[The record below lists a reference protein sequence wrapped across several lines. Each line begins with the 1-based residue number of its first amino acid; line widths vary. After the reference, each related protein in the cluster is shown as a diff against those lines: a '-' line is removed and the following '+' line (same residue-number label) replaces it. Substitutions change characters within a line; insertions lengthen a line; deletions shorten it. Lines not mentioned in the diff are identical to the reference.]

1 MFDIFGSPSA
11 LFSRLREKPVWLLP
25 LILATVASLAATAVS
40 INYVDW
46 SAQRDTMLER
56 FDQSNMTAEQKEEAL
71 ERMEQFSTNPLM
83 RYGLPLAGALATQ
96 LVAFFFL
103 ALIYNLSLPLLGT
116 TGNYRRVMAVTA
128 HAGLVALPAA
138 LLRILLVV
146 LRRSAEATTSLLAAF
161 PGLEGRFLQV
171 ILSRLDPFVIW
182 QLVLTGLGLKL
193 VFDIKGSKSYWLV
206 IGLWLLITLVF
217 GLLAGLT
224 RG

>member
-83 RYGLPLAGALATQ
+83 RYGLPLAGALVTQ